1 MDDES
6 QHKRTLLV
14 RESIVGF
21 LGFLSFLAV
30 VQAVI
35 NVMQPQPKVWPAVLA
50 LVLVI
55 AAVSAWRWHRSH

>member
-6 QHKRTLLV
+6 QHKRTQLV

-21 LGFLSFLAV
+21 VGFLSFLAV

-35 NVMQPQPKVWPAVLA
+35 NVMQPEPKVWPAVLA

-55 AAVSAWRWHRSH
+55 TAVSAWRWHRSH